1 MNYPSMAPAFV
12 AARAGYD
19 VWLGNSRGNTYSLAN
34 RKYDP
39 KKDSKKF
46 FDFSWQDMAKDDS
59 AVIDYIVRQTQQPKV
74 AYVGHSMG
82 TTQMFYALA
91 TDEASFMDK
100 LSLFVALGPVTKITN
115 TESELLQFFS
125 KFYDAMSTT
134 TALLNIH
141 AIFQNN
147 WVTAGAMDLLCTHI
161 DTLCKLVES
170 FFVTNKTE
178 LDDDARFKVYMGHE
192 PNGASVK
199 AMLHYA
205 QNMREDRF

>member
-1 MNYPSMAPAFV
+1 
-12 AARAGYD
+12 
-19 VWLGNSRGNTYSLAN
+19 
-34 RKYDP
+34 
-39 KKDSKKF
+39 
-46 FDFSWQDMAKDDS
+46 
-59 AVIDYIVRQTQQPKV
+59 
-74 AYVGHSMG
+74 
-82 TTQMFYALA
+82 
-91 TDEASFMDK
+91 
-100 LSLFVALGPVTKITN
+100 
-115 TESELLQFFS
+115 
-125 KFYDAMSTT
+125 MSTT